1 LVARLRD
8 VEFADGSV
16 MHVDLH
22 TATTPAP
29 EASVFAALV
38 VLTDLDGHYA
48 VVFSPRRAE
57 WGPPGGGREPGE
69 RVLDCVLREVR
80 EETGLLLD
88 AGALVVLGE
97 ERFVP
102 VSISGRWPASG
113 GVLQLFGSRVNA
125 SSPPLV
131 ASEADATDPQWVS
144 YMRFRE
150 LAGDR
155 FWWPL
160 IEATRRP
167 CARSDEESPEQ
178 MSPDAAP

>member
-1 LVARLRD
+1 MSLVARLRY
-8 VEFADGSV
+8 VELADGSV

-22 TATTPAP
+22 TATTLA
-29 EASVFAALV
+29 EEESVFAALV
-38 VLTDLDGHYA
+38 VLTDLNGDYA

-69 RVLDCVLREVR
+69 GVLDCVLREVR

-88 AGALVVLGE
+88 PDALVVLGQ

-102 VSISGRWPASG
+102 VSISGRWPARG
-113 GVLQLFGSRVNA
+113 GVLQLFGATVDG

-144 YMRFRE
+144 YRRFRE

-160 IEATRRP
+160 IEATRQLGSR
-167 CARSDEESPEQ
+167 
-178 MSPDAAP
+178 PDAEPPD